1 MAFCP
6 HCGAPL
12 PDGTRFCT
20 KCGMTLVG
28 EATATEH
35 EPDKPFSL
43 ENDWIP
49 DPQPGAP
56 APGPGPAY
64 TPPQPPPAPVQ
75 APPVQPSA
83 YTRQPV
89 YRQTPVQPP
98 YTPSAPQPPTAAPKK
113 KKKGGC
119 LLGILLLLA
128 LAAAAVYLIP
138 RIHIGG
144 EPLPDRLDDPVVS
157 DYDIQSSVLI
167 GQDNPGA
174 ELTQHPETVTLAGVS
189 FEMPSDYT
197 CSKRFDLGNSEA
209 CLLVPEKSSGQGRM
223 MIRIYPDVLNGVDG
237 LTEEEVTDILSAAVD
252 NLAGVLANKEKSGYD
267 LDYDYEVIRDDDFYP
282 LCYANLA
289 WPDKDRH
296 FTSHTEAI
304 LVNGMIVSFCA
315 IAADDELLSDMI
327 AISGHVLAAAEK
339 P

>member
-6 HCGAPL
+6 HCGATL
-12 PDGTRFCT
+12 PDGARFCT

-56 APGPGPAY
+56 APGPGPA
-64 TPPQPPPAPVQ
+64 
-75 APPVQPSA
+75 
-83 YTRQPV
+83 
-89 YRQTPVQPP
+89 

-327 AISGHVLAAAEK
+327 ALSGHVLSAAEEK
-339 P
+339 